1 MVVLAAG
8 VAGLC
13 VGFFVH
19 LVGWTMFPGVI
30 YGEAAL
36 MHADGKP
43 NFYDRTTW
51 WDAVPPVGAVLAALL
66 AFCLSRGHRQ
76 GV

>member
-1 MVVLAAG
+1 M
-8 VAGLC
+8 AGLI
-13 VGFFVH
+13 VGFGVW
-19 LVGWTMFPGVI
+19 LVGWTMFTGVI

-51 WDAVPPVGAVLAALL
+51 WDAVPLVCSVLAALL
-66 AFCLSRGHRQ
+66 ALGLSRGHRE